1 MVNIKQLGDWFD
13 TAQLV
18 CTKTDGKTKYNF
30 NNFTFLSKFASKIYN
45 KNLTLEE
52 AEDNQQKLEILINN
66 LNNNYNPKSKITKE
80 KEDTLKSTRK
90 LFFIREE
97 IIRAFKRGI
106 FPYIDGFKVEK
117 ESNEESDEEIDTT
130 EIPDLES
137 EESTAER
144 RKQNAL
150 GLTLLT
156 LDQML
161 SRLPITLAQL
171 HARNNSEKLKN
182 EIRQLLYSLYRSK
195 KLTKNVYKSLVDII

>member
-66 LNNNYNPKSKITKE
+66 LNNNYNPKNKIKTKE

-90 LFFIREE
+90 LFFIR
-97 IIRAFKRGI
+97 
-106 FPYIDGFKVEK
+106 
-117 ESNEESDEEIDTT
+117 
-130 EIPDLES
+130 
-137 EESTAER
+137 
-144 RKQNAL
+144 
-150 GLTLLT
+150 
-156 LDQML
+156 
-161 SRLPITLAQL
+161 
-171 HARNNSEKLKN
+171 
-182 EIRQLLYSLYRSK
+182 
-195 KLTKNVYKSLVDII
+195 